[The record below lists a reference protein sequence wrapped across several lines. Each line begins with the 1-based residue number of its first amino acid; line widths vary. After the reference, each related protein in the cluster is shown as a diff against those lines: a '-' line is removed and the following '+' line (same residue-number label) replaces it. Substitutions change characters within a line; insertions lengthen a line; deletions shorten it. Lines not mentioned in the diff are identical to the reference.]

1 MIEIDPQTWLEQQQG
16 RSESSFSSRTAPA
29 QLIGVHEAL
38 AQQDMPQLILS
49 GLLIVQSLEGDS
61 ATAILPE
68 YSSITYTQSE
78 LSVQLRTDGSLVTVW
93 KGSHSTQEP
102 NGNIVLGVATLVQ
115 QPNGDIFANFG
126 TETSAFNLLKLSSS
140 SEVGEY
146 YQIQETRWSDIGNEA
161 DEEATMDT
169 EDTSG
174 RSDPG
179 QEPAEPSPTVFLA
192 GSTTVPGTV
201 ETFTAVKDSSVSP
214 ITTADSSNR
223 DRQRLRKRRDLQD
236 TSNPEI
242 TIDVLVV
249 VTFRAMCESSGQND
263 LNTCQLNDSSRS
275 SMEGK
280 LAVTVAETNT
290 GLAAADT
297 NAKIRITRIDYLG
310 LGSFDGVT
318 TETTLRFL
326 RDDPA
331 MQQARLETRSDL
343 VSILTGGGGS
353 GVAYLNGFVSAVS
366 QAYIPFYTFQH
377 ELMHCLGA
385 NHDRDHSSGTQHPYG
400 HGYQVPATLRT
411 VMAYRCED
419 GADCP
424 RIPFLSANGYQ
435 HNGVSIG
442 DASHDNARLVRENVL
457 KVSQYYVNED
467 AGDGAI
473 DTESVNSFDFFK
485 PFLGLFALCFA
496 G

>member
-1 MIEIDPQTWLEQQQG
+1 MVAWIACSGQAQAEEAPRTAMIEIDPQTWLEQQQG

-49 GLLIVQSLEGDS
+49 GLLIQSPERDS

-126 TETSAFNLLKLSSS
+126 TETSAFNLLKLSSL

-146 YQIQETRWSDIGNEA
+146 YQIQETRWSDIGNES

-223 DRQRLRKRRDLQD
+223 NRQRLRKRRDLQD

-290 GLAAADT
+290 
-297 NAKIRITRIDYLG
+297 
-310 LGSFDGVT
+310 
-318 TETTLRFL
+318 
-326 RDDPA
+326 
-331 MQQARLETRSDL
+331 DL
-343 VSILTGGGGS
+343 HQGCDL
-353 GVAYLNGFVSAVS
+353 
-366 QAYIPFYTFQH
+366 
-377 ELMHCLGA
+377 
-385 NHDRDHSSGTQHPYG
+385 
-400 HGYQVPATLRT
+400 
-411 VMAYRCED
+411 
-419 GADCP
+419 
-424 RIPFLSANGYQ
+424 
-435 HNGVSIG
+435 
-442 DASHDNARLVRENVL
+442 DASLDRINWTICFTWSPSPISNSRSASSSTSHCNFPFKFKSSD
-457 KVSQYYVNED
+457 
-467 AGDGAI
+467 
-473 DTESVNSFDFFK
+473 SVFCK
-485 PFLGLFALCFA
+485 
-496 G
+496 